1 MDISFHNLC
10 ESGNNC
16 LFAIEALLKKY
27 PISPAEPEWPTLKS
41 VRRRQAT
48 RGDISQ
54 EVFYRVIP
62 KEVYETDKKK
72 SDPGFILPIAILLVT
87 VIISYIS

>member
-1 MDISFHNLC
+1 MYISFHNLC
-10 ESGNNC
+10 ESGNNF

-27 PISPAEPEWPTLKS
+27 PISPAEPERPWPTLKT

-54 EVFYRVIP
+54 EVFYGVIP

-72 SDPGFILPIAILLVT
+72 
-87 VIISYIS
+87 